1 VASLFAPPIPPALAT
16 ELADVLLELAGDN
29 PSEDAA
35 TDESESD
42 VLVDEGVVVAGVYQ
56 YG

>member
-1 VASLFAPPIPPALAT
+1 MFAPPIPPALAT

>member
-42 VLVDEGVVVAGVYQ
+42 EGVVVAGVYQ